1 MEKRSFEQIRDK
13 MLKSAKEGIKS
24 AYSNEEYALIQ
35 AINAY
40 LETSKSYNLSYER
53 LSEWYGIYFPE
64 IRLNNPKVLA
74 DLALVMNSKDG
85 IDKDEINKI
94 INDEQKSES
103 LYKKAQETIGR
114 SMNENEKKALI
125 SFANLS
131 NDMNRSLNELEEYI
145 KLAAN
150 EILPNT
156 TYLTDEKIAAEMLA
170 KAGSMERLSSMPAS
184 TIQLL
189 GAEKALF
196 KHIKFGS
203 KPPKYGVL
211 FKMAA
216 ISNAP
221 RDQRGRIARIYATK
235 ISIALKGD
243 YFTKKFI
250 AERLKEDLEK
260 GIKRIKESP
269 PREKKRSDD
278 RPQRHGRP
286 QRQGRQDGMNRGN
299 RRPRQRY

>member
-1 MEKRSFEQIRDK
+1 MEKRSFEQVRDK

-74 DLALVMNSKDG
+74 DLALVLNSRDG
-85 IDKDEINKI
+85 IDKDGINKI
-94 INDEQKSES
+94 LNDEQKSES
-103 LYKKAQETIGR
+103 LYKKAKETIGR
-114 SMNENEKKALI
+114 SMNENEKRALV

-131 NDMNRSLNELEEYI
+131 NDMNRSLNELEAYI

-156 TYLTDEKIAAEMLA
+156 TYLTDEKIAAELLA
-170 KAGSMERLSSMPAS
+170 KAGSMERLASMPAS
-184 TIQLL
+184 TVQLL

-211 FKMAA
+211 FKLAG

-221 RDQRGRIARIYATK
+221 RDQRGRIARLYATK

-250 AERLKEDLEK
+250 AEKLKEDLER
-260 GIKRIKESP
+260 GIKRIREAPPKE
-269 PREKKRSDD
+269 RKRQD
-278 RPQRHGRP
+278 GRP
-286 QRQGRQDGMNRGN
+286 QRQGRHGKPDGMNRRERG
-299 RRPRQRY
+299 RRQRY

>member
-1 MEKRSFEQIRDK
+1 MDKRNFEQIRDK
-13 MLKSAKEGIKS
+13 MLKSAKEGITS

-40 LETSKSYNLSYER
+40 LETGKSYNLSYER

-74 DLALVMNSKDG
+74 DLALVLNSRDG
-85 IDKDEINKI
+85 IDKDKINEV

-103 LYKKAQETIGR
+103 LYKKATETIGR
-114 SMNENEKKALI
+114 SMNDDERRALA

-131 NDMNRSLNELEEYI
+131 NSMNKSLNELGEYI
-145 KLAAN
+145 KKAAN

-156 TYLTDEKIAAEMLA
+156 TYLTDEKIAAELLS
-170 KAGSMERLSSMPAS
+170 KAGSMERLASMPAS

-211 FKMAA
+211 FKLAA
-216 ISNAP
+216 VSNAG

-243 YFTKKFI
+243 YYTKKFI
-250 AERLKEDLEK
+250 AEELKKSLDK
-260 GIKRIKESP
+260 GVERIKKSP
-269 PREKKRSDD
+269 PKVKKGGGD
-278 RPQRHGRP
+278 RPQRYG
-286 QRQGRQDGMNRGN
+286 RQGGMNRQN
-299 RRPRQRY
+299 RGDRGRKQRY